1 MDGALGAVKSIP
13 MEVAE
18 MRDSCIAVVFPGQGC
33 QRPGMGRDFHEAF
46 AVSRQAFEEASDAL
60 GWDVAALCF
69 ADDERIHRTEYTQPC
84 ILVTETAMCRAF
96 REMTGLDPALF
107 AGHSLGEFTALV
119 AAGVLSLSDAV
130 RIVRERG
137 RLMQKAVPEGG
148 AMVAVIAGALDPG
161 AVRQVLEGL
170 PVDVANVNSPR
181 QIVLSG
187 LKEGV
192 EEAVARLRD
201 TLDGEGCRFV
211 PLTVSAPFH
220 SRFMKSAE
228 APLECALQE
237 VRSRMVPEAAPRV
250 ASNAGGGFHEAC
262 GDTVIRNLVRQVSGT
277 VRWVD
282 NMQAVASRA
291 DSIFEI
297 GPGRP
302 LRDFFRALDVGCT
315 SVSTLSAV
323 RRLCEAENSASRLR
337 NATMS

>member
-1 MDGALGAVKSIP
+1 
-13 MEVAE
+13 
-18 MRDSCIAVVFPGQGC
+18 MRESCIAVVFPGQGC

-46 AVSRQAFEEASDAL
+46 AVSRQAYEEASDTL

-84 ILVTETAMCRAF
+84 ILTTEMAMFRAF
-96 REMTGLDPALF
+96 RDLTGLDPALF

-137 RLMQKAVPEGG
+137 RLMQEAVPEGG
-148 AMVAVIAGALDPG
+148 AMVAVIAGFLDPD
-161 AVRQVLEGL
+161 AVRQVMEGL

-192 EEAVARLRD
+192 EEAVARLRNS
-201 TLDGEGCRFV
+201 LDEGEGCRFV

-228 APLECALQE
+228 APLEDTLRE
-237 VRSRMVPEAAPRV
+237 IRPRMVTEAAPRV
-250 ASNAGGGFHEAC
+250 ASNACGGFHEPS
-262 GDTVIRNLVRQVSGT
+262 GDSVIRNLVRQVSGT

-291 DSIFEI
+291 ESIFEI

-302 LRDFFRALDVGCT
+302 LRDFFRALDVDCT

-323 RRLCEAENSASRLR
+323 RRLCTRNTDAAAARPTAS
-337 NATMS
+337 

>member
-1 MDGALGAVKSIP
+1 
-13 MEVAE
+13 
-18 MRDSCIAVVFPGQGC
+18 MRKPCIAVVFPGQGC
-33 QRPGMGRDFHEAF
+33 QRPGMGRDFHEAY
-46 AVSRQAFEEASDAL
+46 AVSRQAYEEASEAL

-69 ADDERIHRTEYTQPC
+69 AGDERIHRTEYTQPC
-84 ILVTETAMCRAF
+84 ILTTETAMFRAF

-130 RIVRERG
+130 RIVQERG
-137 RLMQKAVPEGG
+137 RLMQEAVPEGG
-148 AMVAVIAGALDPG
+148 AMVAVIAGSLDPE
-161 AVRQVLEGL
+161 AVRRDLEGL

-192 EEAVARLRD
+192 EEAVARLRKS
-201 TLDGEGCRFV
+201 LSEGEGCRFV

-228 APLECALQE
+228 APLEGTLREA
-237 VRSRMVPEAAPRV
+237 RPRMVPDAAPRV
-250 ASNAGGGFHEAC
+250 ASNACGGFHESC
-262 GDTVIRNLVRQVSGT
+262 GDSVIRNLVRQVSET

-291 DSIFEI
+291 ESIFEI

-302 LRDFFRALDVGCT
+302 LRDFFRALDVDCT
-315 SVSTLSAV
+315 SVSTLSAA
-323 RRLCEAENSASRLR
+323 RRLCGAEEGASRLQHV
-337 NATMS
+337 AMS

>member
-1 MDGALGAVKSIP
+1 
-13 MEVAE
+13 
-18 MRDSCIAVVFPGQGC
+18 
-33 QRPGMGRDFHEAF
+33 MGRDFHEDF
-46 AVSRQAFEEASDAL
+46 AVSRQAYEEASDTL

-84 ILVTETAMCRAF
+84 ILATEMAMLRAF
-96 REMTGLDPALF
+96 RDMTGLHPALF

-119 AAGVLSLSDAV
+119 AAGVLPLSDAV

-137 RLMQKAVPEGG
+137 WLMQEAVPEGG

-181 QIVLSG
+181 QVVLSG

-228 APLECALQE
+228 APLESALRE
-237 VRSRMVPEAAPRV
+237 VRSRMVPEEAPRV

-262 GDTVIRNLVRQVSGT
+262 GDAVIRNLVRQVSGT

-291 DSIFEI
+291 ESIFEI

-302 LRDFFRALDVGCT
+302 LRDFFRALDVDCT
-315 SVSTLSAV
+315 SVSTLSAA
-323 RRLCEAENSASRLR
+323 RRLCTRNTDAAAARPTAS
-337 NATMS
+337 